1 MGLHFDRLAMEWG
14 DGIMNRQKVQGKI
27 RCAEVE
33 YGSDTWEFVTE
44 KLQVRAVPTLQLY
57 SGLHKLWEL
66 SGKTSTRALKEEL
79 LEEEAKIPLL
89 RIEALRTKSLKSEKN
104 TPEFESD
111 QNHPV

>member
-1 MGLHFDRLAMEWG
+1 MGLHFERLAMEWG
-14 DGIMNRQKVQGKI
+14 DGIMNRQKVRGKI

-79 LEEEAKIPLL
+79 LKLQSLDEGQLQAHAVSVDDGVLEEV
-89 RIEALRTKSLKSEKN
+89 IE
-104 TPEFESD
+104 ESFFD
-111 QNHPV
+111 NF